1 VARGSRP
8 IASARVRPVFV
19 LGVFVPI
26 AAALHF
32 AAVDSSLVFAASAL
46 AIVPMAALMGDATE
60 QLSARA
66 GPGVGGLV
74 NVTFGNAPELIIAI
88 FALADGLQEVVK
100 ASLVGSILGNC
111 LLVLGGAMF
120 AGGLGRV
127 RQRFSPTAAQAL
139 AGMVLVAVVALA
151 LPSTLALARHLRL
164 PSVSQVRHGYG
175 SDLEAVSI
183 AVSVVLACTYLA
195 GLVFS
200 LRTHRDLFNPAGEH
214 AEAEADAAWPAR
226 RSVAVLAGAGVLV
239 ALMSE
244 LLVGSIEHAA
254 HQIGVSQFFLS
265 AYVVAI
271 VGNAAEHYVAVS
283 AAVKDKMDL
292 SLNIALGS
300 SVQIGLFVTPLLVL
314 LSLVVGPNPMALVFN
329 PYEIAALLAA
339 GLVSAAVVSD
349 GESTWFEGLALVAL
363 YLVIGIVFYAA

>member
-1 VARGSRP
+1 M
-8 IASARVRPVFV
+8 RPVFV
-19 LGVFVPI
+19 LGVFVPV

-32 AAVDSSLVFAASAL
+32 GDADSSLVFAASAL
-46 AIVPMAALMGDATE
+46 AIVPVAALMGDATE

-111 LLVLGGAMF
+111 LLVLGAAMF
-120 AGGLGRV
+120 AGGMGRV

-151 LPSTLALARHLRL
+151 LPSTLALARHLHL

-175 SDLEAVSI
+175 GDLEAVSI

-200 LRTHRDLFNPAGEH
+200 LRTHRDLFSPAGEQ
-214 AEAEADAAWPAR
+214 AEVDAAWPAR
-226 RSVAVLAGAGVLV
+226 RSLAVLAGAGVVV

-283 AAVKDKMDL
+283 AAIKDKMDL

-300 SVQIGLFVTPLLVL
+300 SVQIGLVVTPILVL
-314 LSLVVGPNPMALVFN
+314 LSLFVGPSPMAAVFN

-349 GESTWFEGLALVAL
+349 GESTWFEGLALIAL

>member
-1 VARGSRP
+1 
-8 IASARVRPVFV
+8 
-19 LGVFVPI
+19 
-26 AAALHF
+26 
-32 AAVDSSLVFAASAL
+32 
-46 AIVPMAALMGDATE
+46 
-60 QLSARA
+60 
-66 GPGVGGLV
+66 
-74 NVTFGNAPELIIAI
+74 
-88 FALADGLQEVVK
+88 
-100 ASLVGSILGNC
+100 
-111 LLVLGGAMF
+111 
-120 AGGLGRV
+120 
-127 RQRFSPTAAQAL
+127 
-139 AGMVLVAVVALA
+139 MVLVAVVALA

-271 VGNAAEHYVAVS
+271 VGNAAEHYVAV
-283 AAVKDKMDL
+283 AAAAKDKMDL

-300 SVQIGLFVTPLLVL
+300 SVQIGLFVTPLSGPAVAVRRADPDGGRLQPVRDRGPAGGRTGERGGRVRRRVDVVRGARAGGAVPGDRDRVL
-314 LSLVVGPNPMALVFN
+314 RR
-329 PYEIAALLAA
+329 
-339 GLVSAAVVSD
+339 VSRRAPA
-349 GESTWFEGLALVAL
+349 
-363 YLVIGIVFYAA
+363 